1 MPQYTVLYDDLQEA
15 RWFRNLNR
23 DFLDA
28 REVPIT
34 DAQSWPST
42 RRVLAYD
49 RPDIV
54 LLDGDTPILVIEETV
69 EVPSG
74 HNVGQR
80 LRPDCGSGRGWCSR
94 SLFWSVCRKEA
105 WR

>member
-23 DFLDA
+23 DLLDS

-42 RRVLAYD
+42 RGVLAYD

-54 LLDGDTPILVIEETV
+54 LLDGNNPILVIEETV

-80 LRPDCGSGRGWCSR
+80 FAGLRQRQRLVFC
-94 SLFWSVCRKEA
+94 SLFRSVCCEEA